1 MPYEVL
7 VHLMNEDPILAEVE
21 ELPAAGDNCLYL
33 VNPRRRDGKPVHYLD
48 RQAVQFIFPWTR
60 ITFIEVMPSE
70 EHDDKLVEFFRD

>member
-33 VNPRRRDGKPVHYLD
+33 TNARRRDGKPVHYLD
-48 RQAVQFIFPWTR
+48 RQAIQFIFPWTR

-70 EHDDKLVEFFRD
+70 EQEDDLVEFFRE

>member
-21 ELPAAGDNCLYL
+21 RLPAAGDNCLYL
-33 VNPRRRDGKPVHYLD
+33 LNPRRRDGNPVHYLD

-70 EHDDKLVEFFRD
+70 EQDEKLEEFFRD